1 MPKEVR
7 KNQTRV
13 FEFDDFNGETATYR
27 QIITRGDKTRIRVSE
42 PFYLN
47 ALDFE
52 KLGRPKEI
60 TVNDYVKV
68 RPN

>member
-1 MPKEVR
+1 MAKEVR

-13 FEFDDFNGETATYR
+13 FEFDEFNGETATYR
-27 QIITRGDKTRIRVSE
+27 QVIAKEGKIIRVSE

-60 TVNDYVKV
+60 TVSDYIKV